1 MYNNVTGLATA
12 SGAATSLA
20 LTGPTSTAYLLMAGF
35 TLVGAGL
42 ALKRTLPRVTSS
54 R

>member
-1 MYNNVTGLATA
+1 MYNNMTGLAAA
-12 SGAATSLA
+12 SGTATSLA
-20 LTGPTSTAYLLMAGF
+20 ITGPTSTAYLLMAGF

-42 ALKRTLPRVTSS
+42 ALKRALPRLTA